1 VKIYPAGRVEVE
13 VPPELGMVR
22 STAASHADSPVA
34 NRVGIVSIDHSTPP
48 GENAC
53 DGPVAVCWAVAFLW
67 YGAKLAQIRVIFLM
81 FLILVSNLL
90 DL

>member
-1 VKIYPAGRVEVE
+1 VKIYPTGRAEVE

-34 NRVGIVSIDHSTPP
+34 NRVGIVSIDHSIPP
-48 GENAC
+48 GENEC
-53 DGPVAVCWAVAFLW
+53 VGPVAVCWAVTFLW
-67 YGAKLAQIRVIFLM
+67 YGAKLAQVCVIFVIFL
-81 FLILVSNLL
+81 IPVSNLL